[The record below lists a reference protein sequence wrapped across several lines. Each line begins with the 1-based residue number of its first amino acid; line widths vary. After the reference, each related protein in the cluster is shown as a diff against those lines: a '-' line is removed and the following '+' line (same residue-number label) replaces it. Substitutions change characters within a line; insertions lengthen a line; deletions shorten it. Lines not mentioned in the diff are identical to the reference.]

1 MLGTFTFVLLWL
13 EYVIDKSIVSMR
25 DLFQRL
31 NYQGINLNILNS
43 RKATQKRD
51 SLIFK
56 EIIIKLK
63 KTIK

>member
-1 MLGTFTFVLLWL
+1 MLLWL

-43 RKATQKRD
+43 RKGTQKRD
-51 SLIFK
+51 PLIFK